1 MVFHD
6 WNTACHERLVVPMTV
21 DPIPFRAD
29 NKLIGG
35 KSLEIGGPM
44 DIRILN
50 SIFAE
55 SLENTASIER

>member
-1 MVFHD
+1 
-6 WNTACHERLVVPMTV
+6 MTV
-21 DPIPFRAD
+21 DPIPFRAY
-29 NKLIGG
+29 NKLVGG

-55 SLENTASIER
+55 SLEDTASMEGRGTPASLIRIGIDST